1 MEPSGETR
9 REKTYQLVG
18 YVCSVSF
25 SSTTSLALRLVRPRN
40 SVKANMCETVPF
52 NYVLWVLCA
61 YIPGI

>member
-9 REKTYQLVG
+9 REKKYQLVG

-40 SVKANMCETVPF
+40 SVEANV
-52 NYVLWVLCA
+52 
-61 YIPGI
+61 